1 MHRTYFYKLNDN
13 YFELLKDDKIIVGNL
28 LNNLEQKNVE
38 KQISLMLK
46 KIDFNEITAILKD
59 LMKHDNNINF
69 VDNIIHFSS
78 SDCGFEQIII
88 YDYYICYDYSDNIQY
103 LLKLSKETFKN
114 YVKLEK
120 SLVNV

>member
-46 KIDFNEITAILKD
+46 KIDLNEITVILKD

-69 VDNIIHFSS
+69 VDIWNTIF
-78 SDCGFEQIII
+78 
-88 YDYYICYDYSDNIQY
+88 
-103 LLKLSKETFKN
+103 
-114 YVKLEK
+114 
-120 SLVNV
+120 